1 MSFRSHH
8 QNQDVLFVNIPEYG
22 LKKISNADSPT
33 CLTCQH
39 QKPREWGLQGRYPHS
54 ELHLAPEDSPSF
66 SLVCHPSAR
75 TRHSSAQM
83 LPDPGKR

>member
-1 MSFRSHH
+1 MPFWSHH
-8 QNQDVLFVNIPEYG
+8 QNQDLLYVNIPDF
-22 LKKISNADSPT
+22 KKISNADSPT

-39 QKPREWGLQGRYPHS
+39 QKPHEQGLQGRYPNS
-54 ELHLAPEDSPSF
+54 ELHLAPENSPSF

-83 LPDPGKR
+83 LSDPGKG